1 MNIIFL
7 GPPGAGKGTL
17 AAQLIARGL
26 NVPQISTGD
35 MLRSNIRENTL
46 LGLEAKRYLDA
57 GELVPDDVVIGMV
70 KERLKQPDCKN
81 GYILDGFPRTVTQ
94 AEALAGFAHID
105 AVVNLTAGD
114 ETILA
119 RLGGRRVCPSCNG
132 VFHLSR
138 LKDPLICP
146 SCGANLVQ
154 RVDDMPDTIKNR
166 LDVYTRQTAPLI
178 AYYLNKGLLKTV
190 SVEGSVDENYNAI
203 KEALDIQ

>member
-81 GYILDGFPRTVTQ
+81 GYILDGFPRTVAQ

-132 VFHLSR
+132 VFHLAR